1 MQEFLK
7 VFRQKLEW
15 QEVIADVIEWGH
27 LKLKTIPLNINKWSY
42 WVVKVVYGQLSARR
56 LR

>member
-42 WVVKVVYGQLSARR
+42 WVVKVVYSQLSARR